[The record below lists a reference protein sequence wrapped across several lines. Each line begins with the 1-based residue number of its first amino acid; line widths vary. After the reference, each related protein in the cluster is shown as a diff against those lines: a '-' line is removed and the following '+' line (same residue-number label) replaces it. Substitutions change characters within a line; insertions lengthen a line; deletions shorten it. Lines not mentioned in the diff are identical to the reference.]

1 MFKLKLLSSVVS
13 SSLISSVAICSTK
26 AFPNSLLTSSIV
38 SSSTFSVNSLINS
51 SPFSNL
57 VENLEIISNF
67 SFLVYWFNEF
77 KASLYF
83 SSKAEYLASNAA

>member
-13 SSLISSVAICSTK
+13 SSLASSAAICSTK

-38 SSSTFSVNSLINS
+38 KLSTFSVNSLINS
-51 SPFSNL
+51 SFSIL
-57 VENLEIISNF
+57 VENLDIISNF

-83 SSKAEYLASNAA
+83 SSKAEYFASNAA